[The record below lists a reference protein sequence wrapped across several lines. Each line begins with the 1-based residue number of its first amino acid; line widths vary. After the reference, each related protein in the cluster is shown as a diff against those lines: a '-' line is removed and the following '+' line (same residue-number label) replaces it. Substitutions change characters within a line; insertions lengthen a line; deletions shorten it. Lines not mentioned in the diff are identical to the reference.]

1 MEFECSKEAPGTG
14 KMEAEGVVCLVAV
27 SDIALNTGS
36 QKYYALERK
45 CISQNRISPLISML
59 FSDLEC
65 ITASHKNR
73 LHCIKNA
80 RNKFKAW
87 VCD

>member
-36 QKYYALERK
+36 QKYIHWRRK
-45 CISQNRISPLISML
+45 CICQNHTFPQISML

>member
-14 KMEAEGVVCLVAV
+14 KMEAEGGVCLVAV

-36 QKYYALERK
+36 QKYYALADK
-45 CISQNRISPLISML
+45 VYISEPYFPTNLHAFIRFGVHNRRTS
-59 FSDLEC
+59 C
-65 ITASHKNR
+65 TASRMHGT
-73 LHCIKNA
+73 
-80 RNKFKAW
+80 KFKAW